1 MTSLTGS
8 VNKIKQSYGGSDKS
22 SPSFLR
28 PEHVKYNTPAK
39 AKNLGIVFNL
49 NTTLTGTIGS
59 EAGTNT
65 LYFKVTTSGESDLR
79 VVKNALNKYTDQYIS
94 FGLLNEHLDQIRI
107 QPNGFGCK
115 NDIHNTDELES
126 NLQLPKGTYYVS
138 VCNSQWQ
145 ELPFSVSFQVIRYLL
160 LDGTATGR
168 NELRGRIGL
177 VKLFGDAIGVNNNS
191 LTFTPLNKLDEIS
204 GTALGQSEATGELT
218 IMKGTI
224 IGRMVPYGRLK
235 MYWRVSGTIS
245 GSSANVATLT
255 STAPYGG
262 GY

>member
-8 VNKIKQSYGGSDKS
+8 INKIKQSYGGSDKS

-49 NTTLTGTIGS
+49 NTTLTGTVGS

-94 FGLLNEHLDQIRI
+94 FGLLNEHLDQVRI

-177 VKLFGDAIGVNNNS
+177 VKLFGDATGVNNNS

-204 GTALGQSEATGELT
+204 GTALGQSEATGALT

>member
-8 VNKIKQSYGGSDKS
+8 INKIKESYGGSDKS

-49 NTTLTGTIGS
+49 NTTLTGSVGS
-59 EAGTNT
+59 EVGTNT

-79 VVKNALNKYTDQYIS
+79 AIKNSLNKYEDQYIS

-107 QPNGFGCK
+107 QPDGFACK
-115 NDIHNTDELES
+115 NEIINTDVLES
-126 NLQLPKGTYYVS
+126 NLQLPKGTYYLT

-145 ELPFSVSFQVIRYLL
+145 ALPFSVSLQVIRYLL

-168 NELRGRIGL
+168 NELTGRIGL
-177 VKLFGDAIGVNNNS
+177 VKLFGTASGVNENG
-191 LTFTPLNKLDEIS
+191 LTLTPLIQLDEIS
-204 GTALGQSEATGELT
+204 GTALGTSESTGTLT

-245 GSSANVATLT
+245 GSSANMATLT

>member
-8 VNKIKQSYGGSDKS
+8 INKIKNSYGGSDKS

-28 PEHVKYNTPAK
+28 PEHVKYNNPSK

-49 NTTLTGTIGS
+49 NTTLTGQVGS

-79 VVKNALNKYTDQYIS
+79 VIKNSLNKYTDQYIS
-94 FGLLNEHLDQIRI
+94 FGLLNEHLDQVSIGH
-107 QPNGFGCK
+107 NGFAYK
-115 NDIHNTDELES
+115 NEIENTDTRES
-126 NLQLPKGTYYVS
+126 NLQLPRGTYYLTI
-138 VCNSQWQ
+138 CNSQWQ

-168 NELRGRIGL
+168 NELTGRIGL
-177 VKLFGDAIGVNNNS
+177 VKLFGTATGVS
-191 LTFTPLNKLDEIS
+191 EADLTFTPLSALDEIN
-204 GTALGQSEATGELT
+204 GTIIGQSEASGELT

-235 MYWRVSGTIS
+235 MYWRVSGSIS

>member
-8 VNKIKQSYGGSDKS
+8 IINIKQSYGGSDKS

-39 AKNLGIVFNL
+39 AKNLGVVFNL
-49 NTTLTGTIGS
+49 NTTLTGTVGS

-94 FGLLNEHLDQIRI
+94 FGLLNEQLDQIRI

-126 NLQLPKGTYYVS
+126 NLQLPKGTYYVT

-145 ELPFSVSFQVIRYLL
+145 ELPFSVSVQVIRYLL
-160 LDGTATGR
+160 LNGTATGR

-177 VKLFGDAIGVNNNS
+177 VKLFGDVVGVNENS

-204 GTALGQSEATGELT
+204 GTALGQSQTYGALT

>member
-79 VVKNALNKYTDQYIS
+79 VLKNTLNS
-94 FGLLNEHLDQIRI
+94 FSITVD
-107 QPNGFGCK
+107 
-115 NDIHNTDELES
+115 DIYKVTL
-126 NLQLPKGTYYVS
+126 
-138 VCNSQWQ
+138 
-145 ELPFSVSFQVIRYLL
+145 
-160 LDGTATGR
+160 
-168 NELRGRIGL
+168 
-177 VKLFGDAIGVNNNS
+177 S
-191 LTFTPLNKLDEIS
+191 LK
-204 GTALGQSEATGELT
+204 
-218 IMKGTI
+218 
-224 IGRMVPYGRLK
+224 
-235 MYWRVSGTIS
+235 
-245 GSSANVATLT
+245 
-255 STAPYGG
+255 
-262 GY
+262 